1 MHTGGSCLP
10 KDLKALKTMAHDLY
24 VEAPVLNAIEN
35 SNQYHIENT
44 IEWIQTIGYKKI
56 GVLGLSFKAGTDD
69 MRNSPIINVIETLHG
84 KGYEIKIYDKNVSL
98 ARLIGKNKSVITEKL
113 PHLNSML
120 QDDMESLVKW
130 AEIIIIANSDEAFK
144 AIKIRKGQTVIDLV
158 RIKELEG
165 ENGYKGICW

>member
-1 MHTGGSCLP
+1 M
-10 KDLKALKTMAHDLY
+10 
-24 VEAPVLNAIEN
+24 N
-35 SNQYHIENT
+35 S
-44 IEWIQTIGYKKI
+44 
-56 GVLGLSFKAGTDD
+56 A
-69 MRNSPIINVIETLHG
+69 
-84 KGYEIKIYDKNVSL
+84 
-98 ARLIGKNKSVITEKL
+98 NKSVITEKL

>member
-1 MHTGGSCLP
+1 M
-10 KDLKALKTMAHDLY
+10 Y

-98 ARLIGKNKSVITEKL
+98 ARLIGK
-113 PHLNSML
+113 
-120 QDDMESLVKW
+120 
-130 AEIIIIANSDEAFK
+130 
-144 AIKIRKGQTVIDLV
+144 IKV
-158 RIKELEG
+158 
-165 ENGYKGICW
+165 